1 MMFQGELGPEKDQEF
16 PLQIWLVKWGLEG
29 IVESFYTLFGD
40 ELLGS
45 FLACSYE
52 A

>member
-1 MMFQGELGPEKDQEF
+1 MMFQGELGPKKDQEF
-16 PLQIWLVKWGLEG
+16 PLWDPLSKWGLEG
-29 IVESFYTLFGD
+29 KVESFYPLFGD